1 MRRAYVLAA
10 LLVLTS
16 VAAAQ
21 EKAADSPAPV
31 IQEEYRLVV
40 GDEIEVTV
48 IGQPDYSLGFQVP
61 AGGRKRYPPIGYLEL
76 AGRKVVD
83 IEEEIQRKFA
93 DMKILVDP
101 QVSVVVISYSSRRV
115 YLTGAVYQVVELPV
129 HREMRLLQVIAQAG
143 GWGLGDK
150 RNVRIIRERADGSRY
165 PIPINAQE
173 ILDEE
178 AWDKNIKIMPEDMIY
193 IPPQVSADEQQW
205 VYVLG
210 YVRSPTPVPLMRG
223 RDPITLMRLVSIVGG
238 FDQYARTGAIKIIR
252 KMEGRSR
259 IIIVDFDEILDGE
272 RDDVV
277 LEADDVVYVPESIF

>member
-1 MRRAYVLAA
+1 ML
-10 LLVLTS
+10 S
-16 VAAAQ
+16 HG
-21 EKAADSPAPV
+21 S
-31 IQEEYRLVV
+31 
-40 GDEIEVTV
+40 
-48 IGQPDYSLGFQVP
+48 SLVP

-223 RDPITLMRLVSIVGG
+223 RDPITV
-238 FDQYARTGAIKIIR
+238 DTCT
-252 KMEGRSR
+252 SR
-259 IIIVDFDEILDGE
+259 N
-272 RDDVV
+272 
-277 LEADDVVYVPESIF
+277 